1 MLSTGFAEKLGLKI
15 SSPRHESSWLHAMVL
30 ILDGSSKYDAHG
42 LKELDNS
49 KCLRQLFTSKETL
62 I

>member
-1 MLSTGFAEKLGLKI
+1 MLATGFAEKLGLKI

-42 LKELDNS
+42 L
-49 KCLRQLFTSKETL
+49 
-62 I
+62 